1 MPAKVVGRVT
11 EAHRASMRGGVEHY
25 VALAQS
31 YRARG
36 YSGPH
41 PPVADEAGIT
51 CRKRGPMSF
60 LEWGQMLAVLA
71 ESPDWVADR
80 LERSD
85 EARWRL
91 RPAPGSWSAL
101 EVLCHLRDADGE
113 ILVPRLER
121 MLAEASPE
129 VPDIDMTGWEEARRY
144 NEQSPAQVLEDWAA
158 VRRTLLARLA
168 PLSRE
173 DWRRV
178 GIHSVRGPYP
188 LAEMVRYWADHD
200 LSHRRYWADHD
211 LSHRRQMAAALGEFA

>member
-1 MPAKVVGRVT
+1 
-11 EAHRASMRGGVEHY
+11 
-25 VALAQS
+25 
-31 YRARG
+31 
-36 YSGPH
+36 
-41 PPVADEAGIT
+41 
-51 CRKRGPMSF
+51 MSF

-80 LERSD
+80 LERSE

-121 MLAEASPE
+121 MLAEPSPE
-129 VPDIDMTGWEEARRY
+129 VPDIDMTGWEESRRY

-178 GIHSVRGPYP
+178 GMHSARGPYP

-200 LSHRRYWADHD
+200 LSHRR
-211 LSHRRQMAAALGEFA
+211 QMAAALGELA